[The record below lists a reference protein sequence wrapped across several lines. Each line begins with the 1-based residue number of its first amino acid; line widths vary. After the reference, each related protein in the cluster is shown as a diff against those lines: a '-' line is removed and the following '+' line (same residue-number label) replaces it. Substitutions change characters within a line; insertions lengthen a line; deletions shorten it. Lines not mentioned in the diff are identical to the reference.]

1 MTKARKPLGALR
13 LALPAEE
20 PETVEDAMSSG
31 ASEKIATDS
40 LNDPVDT
47 APSSALLTAPPEAAP
62 PPPPPPPPSQPA
74 ATQKAP
80 DWRPRSNPWLV
91 AVVVTI
97 AAFMEILD
105 TTIVNVALPHIA
117 GSLSS
122 SSDEATWALTSYLVA
137 NGIVLTISGWLG
149 NLLGRKRYFMICI
162 VMFTVCSFLC
172 GTSNSLGELIVFRL
186 LQGFF
191 GGGLQPN
198 QQSIILDYFPPERRG
213 AAFGVTAVAI
223 IIAPILGPTL
233 GGFITDSTSWRWIFY
248 INVPVGILAVV
259 LVSILVED
267 PPWARARPRG
277 TDFIG
282 LALIAVGLGCLQIML
297 DRGEDEDWFGSGFI
311 VAMAMM
317 AAAGIIG
324 AILWLTV
331 AKKPIV
337 HLDVFRDKNFAA
349 GCAMISAMGGILYAS
364 AVVIPQ
370 FAQQVIGYTAT
381 WAGLILSPGGVVVLI
396 LIPFVGRLMTV
407 VQTRYVIGFGF
418 FALGCAFLFS
428 QTLTPDIDFTRLVL
442 LRSSQ
447 SAALAFLFVPISTIA
462 YRTLPRELNGDA
474 TALYSMFRNVA
485 GSIGIS
491 LSTAAIQQRMQTHE
505 AYLSRWA
512 SPLHQPFEQLIA
524 TYQAALRA
532 MGHAAGT
539 AHDMAVGQVLQV
551 FRMQAAVLAYSDVFF
566 YCSLVAFAMVPFCF
580 LLSATKSGGGGVGA
594 H

>member
-1 MTKARKPLGALR
+1 MTQARSKGAELTTR
-13 LALPAEE
+13 EVP
-20 PETVEDAMSSG
+20 
-31 ASEKIATDS
+31 
-40 LNDPVDT
+40 
-47 APSSALLTAPPEAAP
+47 SALGRMSANVPSPPAKATP
-62 PPPPPPPPSQPA
+62 PPPPPPPPGGRSEP
-74 ATQKAP
+74 P
-80 DWRPRSNPWLV
+80 EWRPRSNPWLV
-91 AVVVTI
+91 AIVVTI

-149 NLLGRKRYFMICI
+149 NVLGRKRYFLICI
-162 VMFTVCSFLC
+162 GMFTVCSFLC
-172 GTSNSLGELIVFRL
+172 GTSSSLGELIVFRL
-186 LQGFF
+186 MQGFF

-198 QQSIILDYFPPERRG
+198 QQSIILDYFPPEKRG

-223 IIAPILGPTL
+223 IVAPILGPTL

-248 INVPVGILAVV
+248 INVPVGIIAVI
-259 LVSILVED
+259 LVSLLVED

-282 LALIAVGLGCLQIML
+282 LGLIAIGLGCLQIML
-297 DRGEDEDWFGSGFI
+297 DRGEDENWFNSGFI
-311 VAMAMM
+311 VAMAMI
-317 AAAGIIG
+317 AAAGIVG
-324 AILWLTV
+324 AILWLIV

-337 HLDVFRDKNFAA
+337 HLSVFKDNNFAA
-349 GCAMISAMGGILYAS
+349 GCGMISAMGGILYAS

-381 WAGLILSPGGVVVLI
+381 WAGLILSPGGVVVLF
-396 LIPFVGRLMTV
+396 LIPFVGRLMTF
-407 VQTRYVIGFGF
+407 VQTRYVIAFGF
-418 FALGCAFLFS
+418 FALGCAFLYS
-428 QTLTPDIDFTRLVL
+428 RVLTPDIDFTRLVL

-485 GSIGIS
+485 GSVGIA
-491 LSTAAIQQRMQTHE
+491 LSTATVQQSTQIHE

-532 MGHAAGT
+532 MGHAAGA
-539 AHDMAVGQVLQV
+539 AHNLAVLKVLQE
-551 FRMQAAVLAYSDVFF
+551 FRLQAAVLAYSDIFF
-566 YCSLVAFAMVPFCF
+566 YCSFVAFAMVPFCF
-580 LLSATKSGGGGVGA
+580 LLSPTKSGGGGVGA